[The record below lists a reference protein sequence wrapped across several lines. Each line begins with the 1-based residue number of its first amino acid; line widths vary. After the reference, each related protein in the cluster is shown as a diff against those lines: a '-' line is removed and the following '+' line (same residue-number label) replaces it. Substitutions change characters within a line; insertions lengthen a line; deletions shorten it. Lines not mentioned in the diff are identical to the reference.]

1 MFYIYSISI
10 IPKEIFLKGG
20 VNYFLFKLASS
31 TLTAISIINIFF
43 VFFLFRSRGA
53 GAEINYSYGVGGHN
67 KFGSIDSSSA
77 TLLFSFTVTLH
88 QLHYHPGT
96 LSVQCE
102 GLIQLTIR
110 NYAYC
115 TLSVIISYPFIILYY
130 KLRHKYGRCNCIH
143 IICSSPR

>member
-31 TLTAISIINIFF
+31 TLTAISIIHISF

-53 GAEINYSYGVGGHN
+53 GSEINYSYGVGGHN

-115 TLSVIISYPFIILYY
+115 TIYIERYYFISLYY
-130 KLRHKYGRCNCIH
+130 PVLQFT
-143 IICSSPR
+143 S